1 MTNTRNAPDHTT
13 TTTPGTGTKAP
24 DAVTWFEVHT
34 PDVARAEQFYGTA
47 FGWRFENA
55 IPGYTMV
62 QLGDGAPISGG
73 IAATEGARPAGAL
86 FMIQVDDVA
95 AALDAVR
102 DAGGSVVADAQ
113 STPTGLAFGYAADPD
128 GSVFGVW
135 CPPPAA

>member
-1 MTNTRNAPDHTT
+1 MTNTS
-13 TTTPGTGTKAP
+13 TTPDTTSTGTKAP
-24 DAVTWFEVHT
+24 DPVTWFEVHT
-34 PDVARAEQFYGTA
+34 ADVARAKQFYGAA
-47 FGWRFENA
+47 FGWRFDDA

-73 IAATEGARPAGAL
+73 IASTEGARPAGAL

-95 AALDAVR
+95 AALEAVR
-102 DAGGSVVADAQ
+102 GAGGSVVAGAE
-113 STPTGLAFGYAADPD
+113 STPMGLAYGYAADPD